1 MLAATGAVGGAL
13 VRLLIGR
20 GDEVIA
26 VGRDSGRLA
35 RLPGGCKRRVADF
48 TDRQSLRNALED
60 ATLIAACGNAVHLP
74 AILAALPPEG
84 TQRLVVMGSTRCFS
98 SVPDA
103 TAIAVREAE
112 ALLAALSL
120 PSVLLLSAMIY
131 GTGRSVLDRLAK
143 LPVIAVPQGR
153 SVQPI
158 HVDDVAACLAAALE
172 RPAAVGSPI
181 VVAGPTPIAYAQAV
195 RRVAKGRFVLPV
207 PPAALDLLGRVLG
220 RSGIGAELRRLAEN
234 KSLDIGAMQSRLGVN
249 PRPFD
254 PPF

>member
-13 VRLLIGR
+13 VRLLVGR
-20 GDEVIA
+20 GEEVIA
-26 VGRDSGRLA
+26 IGRDPRRLA
-35 RLPGGCKRRVADF
+35 ALPGDCERRIADF
-48 TDRQSLRNALED
+48 TEGQSLRIALD
-60 ATLIAACGNAVHLP
+60 GATLVAACGNAVHLP
-74 AILAALPPEG
+74 AIMAALPEAG
-84 TQRLVVMGSTRCFS
+84 VERLVVMGSTRCFS
-98 SVPDA
+98 AVPDA
-103 TAIAVREAE
+103 TATAVREAE
-112 ALLAALSL
+112 ALLAGLSL

-131 GTGRSVLDRLAK
+131 GTGRSVLDRLAR
-143 LPVIAVPQGR
+143 LPVIPVPQGR

-181 VVAGPTPIAYAQAV
+181 VIAGPTPIAYTQAV
-195 RRVAKGRFVLPV
+195 RRVAKGRVVLPV
-207 PPAALDLLGRVLG
+207 PPAALDLLGRLLG

-234 KSLDIGAMQSRLGVN
+234 KSLDISAMRSRLGVN